1 MFKDLLGFDEKQC
14 KTIIYGRILG
24 TFFFFFFLLLW
35 VACRILASQPEFEP
49 GPWAVNSQSANH
61 WAARELP

>member
-1 MFKDLLGFDEKQC
+1 MKNRVKLLYMVE
-14 KTIIYGRILG
+14 YWVL
-24 TFFFFFFLLLW
+24 FFFFFLLLW
-35 VACRILASQPEFEP
+35 VACRILVSQPEFEP